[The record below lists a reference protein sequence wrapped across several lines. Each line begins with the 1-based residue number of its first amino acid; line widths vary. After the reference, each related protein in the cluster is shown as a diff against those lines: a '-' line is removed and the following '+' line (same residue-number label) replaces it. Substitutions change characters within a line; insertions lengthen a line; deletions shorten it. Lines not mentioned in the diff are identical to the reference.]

1 MRREVNDRPAAA
13 SADRQQGGEV
23 MSRHK
28 LMAAL
33 AVVATALAVA
43 LPASASAATT
53 AVPTIPPITI
63 PPITIPPITFG
74 LGAGYV
80 QSVMCPILVTQLHLA
95 TATGNTLGANV
106 IANVLLYSG
115 CGGAAI

>member
-1 MRREVNDRPAAA
+1 
-13 SADRQQGGEV
+13 

-28 LMAAL
+28 LGAAL
-33 AVVATALAVA
+33 AAVATTVAVA
-43 LPASASAATT
+43 LPAGASAATT
-53 AVPTIPPITI
+53 TVPTIPPLTI
-63 PPITIPPITFG
+63 PPISIG

-80 QSVMCPILVTQLHLA
+80 QSLICPILVSQLHLA
-95 TATGNTLGANV
+95 VATGNTLGANV